1 LIGWIILKRKGMMY
15 AMLEAIEKLLA
26 LQDKDQRLRSL
37 RQELQAIPADIA
49 TKEKLIADSASR
61 LEQART
67 RAKVIEVEKKT
78 LQVEASSKREQIA
91 RYKTQ
96 QMQTRK
102 NEEFT
107 ALAHEIAGAEKVVS
121 GIEDKE
127 LALMEEAENLRPQI
141 AAAEKIYAEEKARY
155 DGQINILR
163 EKSTNLKARIAD
175 LEQLRPAAIEGID
188 EDLLERYERL
198 FQNKN
203 AQAVVALEHEVCMG
217 CHMKV
222 TSQTGLALRADKTIV
237 SCPQCGRLLHLPA

>member
-91 RYKTQ
+91 RYKIQ

-127 LALMEEAENLRPQI
+127 LTLMEEAENLRPQI
-141 AAAEKIYAEEKARY
+141 ATAEKIYAEEKARY

-163 EKSTNLKARIAD
+163 EKTTNLKTRIAD
-175 LEQLRPAAIEGID
+175 LEQLRPSAIEGID

>member
-1 LIGWIILKRKGMMY
+1 
-15 AMLEAIEKLLA
+15 MLEVIEKLLA

-37 RQELQAIPADIA
+37 RQELQATPADIA

-67 RAKVIEVEKKT
+67 RAKVIEVEKKS
-78 LQVEASSKREQIA
+78 LQIEASSKREQIA

-127 LALMEEAENLRPQI
+127 LTLMEEAENLRPQI
-141 AAAEKIYAEEKARY
+141 ATAEKIYAEEKTRY
-155 DGQINILR
+155 EGQINILR
-163 EKSTNLKARIAD
+163 EKSTHIKTRITD
-175 LEQLRPAAIEGID
+175 LEQLRPVAIEGID

-203 AQAVVALEHEVCMG
+203 AHAVVALEHEVCMG

>member
-1 LIGWIILKRKGMMY
+1 MY

-127 LALMEEAENLRPQI
+127 LTLMEEAENLRPQI

>member
-1 LIGWIILKRKGMMY
+1 MWS
-15 AMLEAIEKLLA
+15 MLEAIEKLLA
-26 LQDKDQRLRSL
+26 LQDKDQRLRTL

-49 TKEKLIADSASR
+49 NKEKLIADSASR

-67 RAKVIEVEKKT
+67 RAKAIEVEKKS
-78 LQVEASSKREQIA
+78 LQVEASAKRDQIA

-107 ALAHEIAGAEKVVS
+107 ALAHEIAGCEKAIS

-127 LALMEEAENLRPQI
+127 LALMEEAESLRPQI
-141 AAAEKIYAEEKARY
+141 AAAEKTYAEEKARY
-155 DGQINILR
+155 DGQISVLR
-163 EKSTNLKARIAD
+163 EKSANLKTRIAD
-175 LEQLRPAAIEGID
+175 QEQLRPAAIEGID

-237 SCPQCGRLLHLPA
+237 SCPQCGRILHLPA

>member
-1 LIGWIILKRKGMMY
+1 MMY

-37 RQELQAIPADIA
+37 RQELQTIPADIA

-141 AAAEKIYAEEKARY
+141 ADAEKIYAEEKARY
-155 DGQINILR
+155 DGQIAILR
-163 EKSTNLKARIAD
+163 EKSTNLKTRIAD

-198 FQNKN
+198 FHNKN

>member
-1 LIGWIILKRKGMMY
+1 MLEG
-15 AMLEAIEKLLA
+15 MLEAIEKLLA

-37 RQELQAIPADIA
+37 RQELQAIPSDIA

-67 RAKVIEVEKKT
+67 RAKMIEVEKKT
-78 LQVEASSKREQIA
+78 LQVEASSKRDQIA

-127 LALMEEAENLRPQI
+127 LALMEEAESLRPQI
-141 AAAEKIYAEEKARY
+141 AIAEKTYAEEKARY
-155 DGQINILR
+155 DGQISVLR
-163 EKSTNLKARIAD
+163 EKSTNIQSRIAE
-175 LEQLRPAAIEGID
+175 LEAIRPAATEGID

-198 FQNKN
+198 FKNKN
-203 AQAVVALEHEVCMG
+203 AQAIVPLEHEVCMG

-222 TSQTGLALRADKTIV
+222 TSQTGLELRANKTIV
-237 SCPQCGRLLHLPA
+237 SCPQCGRILHLPA

>member
-1 LIGWIILKRKGMMY
+1 MLLG
-15 AMLEAIEKLLA
+15 MLEVIEKLLA

-37 RQELQAIPADIA
+37 RQELQAIPTEIA

-78 LQVEASSKREQIA
+78 LQVEASSKRDQIA

-141 AAAEKIYAEEKARY
+141 AVAEKTYTEEKARY
-155 DGQINILR
+155 DGQISVLR
-163 EKSTNLKARIAD
+163 EKSTNVQSRIAE
-175 LEQLRPAAIEGID
+175 LEAIRPVATEGID

-198 FQNKN
+198 FKNKN
-203 AQAVVALEHEVCMG
+203 AQAIVALEHEVCMG

-222 TSQTGLALRADKTIV
+222 TSQTGLELRADKTIV
-237 SCPQCGRLLHLPA
+237 SCPQCGRILHLPA

>member
-1 LIGWIILKRKGMMY
+1 
-15 AMLEAIEKLLA
+15 MLEAIEKLLA

-155 DGQINILR
+155 DGQINVLR

>member
-1 LIGWIILKRKGMMY
+1 
-15 AMLEAIEKLLA
+15 MLEAIEKLLA

-37 RQELQAIPADIA
+37 RQELQTIPADIA

>member
-1 LIGWIILKRKGMMY
+1 
-15 AMLEAIEKLLA
+15 MLEVIEKLLA

-37 RQELQAIPADIA
+37 RQELQATPADIA

-67 RAKVIEVEKKT
+67 RAKVIEVEKKS
-78 LQVEASSKREQIA
+78 LQIEASSKREQIA

-107 ALAHEIAGAEKVVS
+107 ALAHEIVGAEKVVS

-127 LALMEEAENLRPQI
+127 LTLMEEAENLRPQI
-141 AAAEKIYAEEKARY
+141 ATAEKIYAEEKTRY
-155 DGQINILR
+155 EGQINILR
-163 EKSTNLKARIAD
+163 EKSTHLKTRITD
-175 LEQLRPAAIEGID
+175 LEQLRHVAIEGLD

-203 AQAVVALEHEVCMG
+203 AHAVVALEHEVCMG

>member
-1 LIGWIILKRKGMMY
+1 MMY

-91 RYKTQ
+91 RYKIQ

-127 LALMEEAENLRPQI
+127 LTLMEEAENLRPQI

-155 DGQINILR
+155 DGQIAILR
-163 EKSTNLKARIAD
+163 EKSTNLKTRIAD

-198 FQNKN
+198 FHNKN

>member
-1 LIGWIILKRKGMMY
+1 MY

-91 RYKTQ
+91 RYKIQ

-127 LALMEEAENLRPQI
+127 LTLMEEAENLRPQI
-141 AAAEKIYAEEKARY
+141 ATAEKIYAEEKARY

-163 EKSTNLKARIAD
+163 EKTTNLKTRIAD
-175 LEQLRPAAIEGID
+175 LEQLRPSAIEGID

-198 FQNKN
+198 FHNKN

>member
-1 LIGWIILKRKGMMY
+1 MIWG
-15 AMLEAIEKLLA
+15 MLEAIEKLLA

-37 RQELQAIPADIA
+37 RQELQSIPADIA
-49 TKEKLIADSASR
+49 NKEKLIAESASR

-67 RAKVIEVEKKT
+67 RAKAIEVEKKS
-78 LQVEASSKREQIA
+78 LQVEASAKRDQIA

-107 ALAHEIAGAEKVVS
+107 ALAHEIGGCEKAIS
-121 GIEDKE
+121 AIEDKE
-127 LALMEEAENLRPQI
+127 IALMEEAESLRPQI
-141 AAAEKIYAEEKARY
+141 AAAEKTYAEEKARY
-155 DGQINILR
+155 DGQISVLR
-163 EKSTNLKARIAD
+163 EKSTNLKTRIAD
-175 LEQLRPAAIEGID
+175 QEQLRPAAIEGID

-237 SCPQCGRLLHLPA
+237 SCPQCGRILHLPA

>member
-1 LIGWIILKRKGMMY
+1 MY

>member
-1 LIGWIILKRKGMMY
+1 
-15 AMLEAIEKLLA
+15 MLEAIEKLLA

-127 LALMEEAENLRPQI
+127 LTLMEEAENLRPQI

-155 DGQINILR
+155 DGQINVLR

>member
-155 DGQINILR
+155 DGQINVLR

>member
-1 LIGWIILKRKGMMY
+1 
-15 AMLEAIEKLLA
+15 MLEAIEKLLA

-107 ALAHEIAGAEKVVS
+107 ALAHEIVGAEKVVS

-127 LALMEEAENLRPQI
+127 LTLMEEAENLRPQI
-141 AAAEKIYAEEKARY
+141 ATAEKIYAEEKTRY
-155 DGQINILR
+155 EGQINGLR
-163 EKSTNLKARIAD
+163 EKSTHLKTRIAD
-175 LEQLRPAAIEGID
+175 LEQLRPVAIEGID

-203 AQAVVALEHEVCMG
+203 AHAVVALEHEVCMG

>member
-1 LIGWIILKRKGMMY
+1 MLLD
-15 AMLEAIEKLLA
+15 MLEVIEKLLA

-37 RQELQAIPADIA
+37 RQELQAIPSEIA

-78 LQVEASSKREQIA
+78 LQVEARSKRDQIA

-127 LALMEEAENLRPQI
+127 LTLMEEAENLRPQI
-141 AAAEKIYAEEKARY
+141 ALAEKTYAEEKARY
-155 DGQINILR
+155 DGQISVLR
-163 EKSTNLKARIAD
+163 EKSTNVQSRIAE
-175 LEQLRPAAIEGID
+175 LEAIRPVAMEGID

-198 FQNKN
+198 FKNKN
-203 AQAVVALEHEVCMG
+203 AQAIVPLEHEVCMG

-222 TSQTGLALRADKTIV
+222 TSQTGLELRSDKTIV
-237 SCPQCGRLLHLPA
+237 SCPQCGRILHLPA

>member
-1 LIGWIILKRKGMMY
+1 MY

-155 DGQINILR
+155 DGQIAILR

-203 AQAVVALEHEVCMG
+203 AQAIVALEHEVCMG

>member
-1 LIGWIILKRKGMMY
+1 MMY

>member
-1 LIGWIILKRKGMMY
+1 MLQG
-15 AMLEAIEKLLA
+15 MLEAIEKLLA

-37 RQELQAIPADIA
+37 RQELQAIPAEIT

-67 RAKVIEVEKKT
+67 RAKMIEVEKKT
-78 LQVEASSKREQIA
+78 LQVEASSKRDQIA

-127 LALMEEAENLRPQI
+127 LALMEEAESLRPQI
-141 AAAEKIYAEEKARY
+141 AIAEKTYAEEKARY
-155 DGQINILR
+155 DGQISVLR
-163 EKSTNLKARIAD
+163 EKSTNIQSRIAE
-175 LEQLRPAAIEGID
+175 LEAIRPAATEGID

-198 FQNKN
+198 FKNKN
-203 AQAVVALEHEVCMG
+203 AHAIVALEHEVCMG

-222 TSQTGLALRADKTIV
+222 TSQTGLELRANKTIV
-237 SCPQCGRLLHLPA
+237 SCPQCGRILHLPA

>member
-1 LIGWIILKRKGMMY
+1 MY

-155 DGQINILR
+155 DGQINVLR